1 MKRPT
6 YLYHASYTVYQ
17 RIGTSNRFN
26 LYSTTLDVQAAD
38 EADARALA
46 LPQAQRQEEA
56 MLTQAQIM
64 AGVRIAVDN
73 LTVRLHTWDEEM
85 AAAQTIEQGRALIA
99 RRRADLNAGRR
110 SWGASGGRYS
120 Q

>member
-1 MKRPT
+1 MTAPKS
-6 YLYHASYTVYQ
+6 LYHASYTVYQ
-17 RIGTSNRFN
+17 RIGTSNRFH

-38 EADARALA
+38 EAEARALA

-56 MLTQAQIM
+56 RLTQAQIM
-64 AGVRIAVDN
+64 AGVRIAIDN

-85 AAAQTIEQGRALIA
+85 AAANTLQEGLRLIA

-110 SWGASGGRYS
+110 SVGASGGRYS